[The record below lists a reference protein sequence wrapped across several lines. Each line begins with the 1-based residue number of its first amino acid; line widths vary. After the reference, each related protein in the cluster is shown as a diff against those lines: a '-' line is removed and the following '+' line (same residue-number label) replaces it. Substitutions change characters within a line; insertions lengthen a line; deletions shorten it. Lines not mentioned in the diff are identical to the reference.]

1 MLQQGFTVFADE
13 KDSLLSLTPLYLMCG
28 LSFPLWMP
36 TSNLPLLVLLSGVL
50 TVGIG
55 DTAASFVGGKWG
67 SHKWH
72 DTEKT
77 VEGTVAC
84 ILCQICIILGLTF
97 SGRFHLPDIF
107 FFLCFYQQLICL
119 FSRILYLTRFC
130 ERLLVVA
137 EKHSGGCGDL
147 GDRRTHKSSGQ
158 SSPAVVNVRVSNDL
172 NERLI
177 LFVLIPS
184 WWLCHF
190 DS

>member
-1 MLQQGFTVFADE
+1 MQQGFTVFADE

-36 TSNLPLLVLLSGVL
+36 SSNLPLLVLLSGVL

-97 SGRFHLPDIF
+97 SGRFHLRNI
-107 FFLCFYQQLICL
+107 FFLCFYQELYL
-119 FSRILYLTRFC
+119 FSRISSGFVDDYWS
-130 ERLLVVA
+130 LLRSVLAVVA
-137 EKHSGGCGDL
+137 ISVIEG
-147 GDRRTHKSSGQ
+147 RTNQ
-158 SSPAVVNVRVSNDL
+158 VDNLALPLLMYVCQM
-172 NERLI
+172 I
-177 LFVLIPS
+177 
-184 WWLCHF
+184 
-190 DS
+190 